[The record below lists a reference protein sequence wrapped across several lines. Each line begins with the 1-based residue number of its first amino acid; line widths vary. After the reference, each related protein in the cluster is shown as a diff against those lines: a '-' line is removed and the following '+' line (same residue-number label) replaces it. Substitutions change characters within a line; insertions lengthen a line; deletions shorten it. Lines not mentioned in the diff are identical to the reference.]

1 MSLKNI
7 IYVKKDYIWNPSTCS
22 CENGKCLASIMDDS
36 VITCDEIIEETK
48 TVPTNFNEKKQPVK
62 HRIFIFYL
70 HFLLISIA
78 LLIAVSTCCYLIKY
92 KTKQKHLLPFHGT
105 NNELKEI
112 IY

>member
-22 CENGKCLASIMDDS
+22 GENGKCLASIMDDS

-62 HRIFIFYL
+62 HRIFIL

-92 KTKQKHLLPFHGT
+92 KIKQKHLLPFHGT